1 MKKTLAIFSALTVMS
16 LASLP
21 AQAQTPNQ
29 ERAAKGGAAG
39 GAAAGAVGGAIVG
52 GPVGAVVGAIV
63 GGAAGATAASITAPE
78 ERYIVTYV
86 EKNQRPAFR
95 ARGKVAVGARLPAAV
110 ELYPIDGRPSL
121 AKYRYTRVNGHLV
134 LVEPASREIVYIV
147 R

>member
-29 ERAAKGGAAG
+29 ERAAKGGAVG
-39 GAAAGAVGGAIVG
+39 GAAAGAVG
-52 GPVGAVVGAIV
+52 GAIV
-63 GGAAGATAASITAPE
+63 GGAAGATAASITTPE

-86 EKNQRPAFR
+86 EKNPRPAFR
-95 ARGKVAVGARLPAAV
+95 ARGKVVVGARLPAAV
-110 ELYPIDGRPSL
+110 ELYPINGRPSL
-121 AKYRYTRVNGHLV
+121 AKYRYTRVNGHRV
-134 LVEPASREIVYIV
+134 LVEPASREIVYIM